1 MDIPIDI
8 EGVIESGNLDTKN
21 DLFLLNE
28 GATGKLLQ
36 LKLIVIK
43 ILTNK
48 LINFK
53 IHFIEQVTQRCNCF

>member
-8 EGVIESGNLDTKN
+8 KGVIESGNLDTKN
-21 DLFLLNE
+21 DLFLLNG

-43 ILTNK
+43 ILINQ

-53 IHFIEQVTQRCNCF
+53 IHFIEQVTQRRNCF